1 MRLKMVGD
9 NNNSN
14 NNNNNNQL
22 SEQLNDIETLL
33 ISVKKDLA
41 AYRVDLAQN
50 IVFTLFTLLMVVL
63 VGVVLSSRID
73 ALEAK
78 LDRHMDMDW
87 TTAHGRFY
95 NNGSDAFNVMGART
109 PAWPTEE

>member
-1 MRLKMVGD
+1 MVGD
-9 NNNSN
+9 
-14 NNNNNNQL
+14 NNNNQL

-41 AYRVDLAQN
+41 ANV
-50 IVFTLFTLLMVVL
+50 VFTLFTLFMVVL